1 MIHVDIWSDIAC
13 PWCFI
18 GKRRF
23 ETGLRQFQASPA
35 GEGVEVTYELHS
47 FELSP
52 DSPEDSAIS
61 VAEYLS
67 ARKGLPRTQVEQ
79 MLAHVTTLASAEGLA
94 YDFDSV
100 RQTRTLRAH
109 ELLHFAKAHGRQPE
123 VAEAVFSAFFEKGL
137 DVSDVDVLAGLAA
150 QAGLDRAEAVESLR
164 TGRYRADVAEDIEQA
179 RAYGISGVPF
189 FVIDGRYG
197 VSGAQAPETFAAALT
212 RAATDRV
219 SAP

>member
-1 MIHVDIWSDIAC
+1 MQVDIWSDIAC

-35 GEGVEVTYELHS
+35 GHGVEVSSELHS

-61 VAEYLS
+61 VVEYLS
-67 ARKGLPRTQVEQ
+67 TRKGLRRSQVEQ
-79 MLAHVTTLASAEGLA
+79 MLTQVTALAAAEGLSF
-94 YDFDSV
+94 DFDSV

-109 ELLHFAKAHGRQPE
+109 ELLHLAKAHGKQ
-123 VAEAVFSAFFEKGL
+123 AEAAEALFSAFFEKGRN
-137 DVSDVDVLAGLAA
+137 VSDLEVLGDIAEQIGLS
-150 QAGLDRAEAVESLR
+150 RREAVEALQ
-164 TGRYRADVAEDIEQA
+164 TGRYRDAVAADIEQA
-179 RAYGISGVPF
+179 RAYGIQGVPF

-197 VSGAQAPETFAAALT
+197 VSGAQAPETFAAALA
-212 RAATDRV
+212 RAAGDRV
-219 SAP
+219 ATT